1 MFIDINR
8 AEDGNKNEIKNS
20 LRASCEEVGD
30 KLNSNELFLL
40 LNETQ
45 KHSQS
50 INNRIIARIKS
61 TYDSFR
67 FSCFIQSL
75 KGIKTHTQTHEER

>member
-20 LRASCEEVGD
+20 LRASCEEEVGD

-45 KHSQS
+45 NIHSQS
-50 INNRIIARIKS
+50 IIA
-61 TYDSFR
+61 
-67 FSCFIQSL
+67 L
-75 KGIKTHTQTHEER
+75 

>member
-30 KLNSNELFLL
+30 KLNSNELFFAA
-40 LNETQ
+40 Q
-45 KHSQS
+45 
-50 INNRIIARIKS
+50 
-61 TYDSFR
+61 
-67 FSCFIQSL
+67 
-75 KGIKTHTQTHEER
+75 